1 MYSTAYCTPHQDW
14 QKSSDNIGLHIMQL
28 VLGIKD
34 LFGGSSDAP
43 EMSPCRKV
51 CALCACQGRISSNSR
66 TRNLIIFD
74 TINVRCGAC
83 GIIEYDFFR
92 CLFIH
97 INIHFPHF
105 AF

>member
-1 MYSTAYCTPHQDW
+1 
-14 QKSSDNIGLHIMQL
+14 MQL

-34 LFGGSSDAP
+34 LFEGSDGGSSDAP

-83 GIIEYDFFR
+83 GIIEYDFFL
-92 CLFIH
+92 CLFMH
-97 INIHFPHF
+97 TLTNLFPILF
-105 AF
+105 PNLKANYALFKLDSCKIDF